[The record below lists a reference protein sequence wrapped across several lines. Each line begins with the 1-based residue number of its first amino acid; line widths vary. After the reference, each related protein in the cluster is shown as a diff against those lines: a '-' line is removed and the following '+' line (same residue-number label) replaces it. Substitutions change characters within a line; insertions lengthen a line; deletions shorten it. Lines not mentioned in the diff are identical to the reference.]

1 MNYNEGGALV
11 ICREFGCR
19 DDANAWRKL
28 TKEADKHKIFYCNL
42 ESKNIFNHLRHHL
55 TNSRQSNSG
64 GIGAMKKG
72 ASAVGALGPPNK
84 EQNGANKEQN
94 WVEKDQNGA
103 FLGCCLP

>member
-42 ESKNIFNHLRHHL
+42 ESKNLHAFASSPHEL
-55 TNSRQSNSG
+55 T
-64 GIGAMKKG
+64 
-72 ASAVGALGPPNK
+72 PNY
-84 EQNGANKEQN
+84 
-94 WVEKDQNGA
+94 
-103 FLGCCLP
+103 